1 VGITGLSLRTGAGV
15 ASSSFRL
22 LLPLTACVCLIGFTG
37 ALRWEHAAAVAVI
50 AGVLV
55 WSMPPSVARLD
66 HDGTGR
72 LKPVWLIGAAILM
85 LGALAVCL
93 LAVQTM
99 PTLLS
104 LAVGKPVIVLI
115 FVFAIIGL
123 LASESQLDRPAA
135 AIDTVVGYV
144 LACLGFA
151 LPLVIVLGKGIS
163 YAVVSASTQPATAP
177 TVVMPLHTWRID
189 SVLLVV
195 LSILV
200 LPAGLGRYTVGR
212 VEGILFVLAALTYL
226 VMTVL
231 AGIGI

>member
-1 VGITGLSLRTGAGV
+1 M
-15 ASSSFRL
+15 
-22 LLPLTACVCLIGFTG
+22 TAT
-37 ALRWEHAAAVAVI
+37 AAACSQRKAPVKPIRQTQAVSGSSRRKEDD
-50 AGVLV
+50 ATPAPVR
-55 WSMPPSVARLD
+55 SD
-66 HDGTGR
+66 
-72 LKPVWLIGAAILM
+72 KPV
-85 LGALAVCL
+85 
-93 LAVQTM
+93 M